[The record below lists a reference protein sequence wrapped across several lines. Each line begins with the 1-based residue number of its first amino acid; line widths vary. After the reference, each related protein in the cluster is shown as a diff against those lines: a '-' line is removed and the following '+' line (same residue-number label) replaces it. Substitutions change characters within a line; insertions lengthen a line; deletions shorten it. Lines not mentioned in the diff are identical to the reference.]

1 MQIKLCLA
9 AWKVLVGRQSLPTRN
24 VGHSNPEEA
33 PNSNSI
39 ACYVGS
45 HYTNEPHGFH
55 LWKIFFGWREEIR
68 VWMPI
73 LSPQSGVRWQVD
85 LIQLLLSVGD
95 TGPELRGLLY
105 EILLSSKNF
114 ITLI

>member
-1 MQIKLCLA
+1 
-9 AWKVLVGRQSLPTRN
+9 
-24 VGHSNPEEA
+24 
-33 PNSNSI
+33 
-39 ACYVGS
+39 
-45 HYTNEPHGFH
+45 
-55 LWKIFFGWREEIR
+55 
-68 VWMPI
+68 MPI

-95 TGPELRGLLY
+95 SGPKLRGLLY